1 MVQPDKSLGLSEIKL
16 SASSIKHTPSLNDS
30 PYNFNKNNRSVIRN
44 TLNGSPATSSN
55 VNGLSSSASQQY
67 KIHVIKT
74 DHIYENS
81 CYFCKEDFIHSKRS
95 FSKRI
100 CKGKF
105 FITQDAPSTN
115 RLCYYNRHS
124 LETFAII
131 SLLLLIGSRLSLNS
145 KNSQKIRAM
154 ISAYNQLNQGKTF

>member
-16 SASSIKHTPSLNDS
+16 SASSIRHTPSLNDS
-30 PYNFNKNNRSVIRN
+30 PYNFNKNNRSAIRN
-44 TLNGSPATSSN
+44 TLNGSPATSLN

-95 FSKRI
+95 FSKRT
-100 CKGKF
+100 CKGNF
-105 FITQDAPSTN
+105 YIMQGAPSTN
-115 RLCYYNRHS
+115 RLCYLNKHS
-124 LETFAII
+124 LETSVII
-131 SLLLLIGSRLSLNS
+131 SLLLLIGSKLSLS
-145 KNSQKIRAM
+145 FRNSQKIKAM
-154 ISAYNQLNQGKTF
+154 ISAYNWLNQGKTF